1 MAEYGRAA
9 GGADADLGHGQ
20 DPVFVQDR
28 PSLDVQAVATI
39 DEVAVT
45 GAKILMVD
53 DDQATVD
60 LVRLYL
66 EREQHEVSV
75 AYDGRTALELATS
88 QPFDLIVLD
97 WMLPGL
103 DGLTVCEQIRTVS
116 DVPIIML
123 TARV

>member
-1 MAEYGRAA
+1 GMVEYRRPA

-20 DPVFVQDR
+20 DSVLVQDR
-28 PSLDVQAVATI
+28 PSLDAQAVATI

-88 QPFDLIVLD
+88 QQCDHIVLY
-97 WMLPGL
+97 WLLPCL
-103 DGLTVCEQIRTVS
+103 DGLT
-116 DVPIIML
+116 
-123 TARV
+123 